1 MTKEYNNPKH
11 LPGLKPKHKLD
22 EKEIKRLSEKK
33 EAKERAIKT
42 YYGGL
47 NIND

>member
-11 LPGLKPKHKLD
+11 LPDLKPKHKLD
-22 EKEIKRLSEKK
+22 EEEIKRLSEKK